1 MKKMLNLLLPFSV
14 LCFMTACWSVTTT
27 LDADLFEKTLN
38 QTPDA
43 QLVDVRTLAEYR
55 EGHLCC
61 AKLMDLRRTTFESQ
75 IQQLDR
81 ERPVFVYCRSGRRS
95 LDAAKVLEKNNF
107 KVVYNLAGGIIE
119 WREKGKAVEF

>member
-1 MKKMLNLLLPFSV
+1 MFNLITPFV
-14 LCFMTACWSVTTT
+14 ILCSIAACKSVTTSI
-27 LDADLFEKTLN
+27 DADLFEKTLY
-38 QTPDA
+38 QTPNP
-43 QLVDVRTLAEYR
+43 QLIDVRTFEEYR
-55 EGHLCC
+55 EGHLVG
-61 AKLMDLRRTTFESQ
+61 ARLMDIRRTTFEAQ

-95 LDAAKVLEKNNF
+95 LDAAKVLEKNDF